1 MQIAG
6 KSEKNVNFL
15 ACLLN
20 YHNIS
25 DGNHHKWYEL
35 LNKEKYEKELES
47 IRNNFWRAIFEK
59 LKWMCKELYVGARKW
74 YYILHSIIVEKC

>member
-1 MQIAG
+1 MQIAE
-6 KSEKNVNFL
+6 KSGKNVNLL

-47 IRNNFWRAIFEK
+47 IRNNF
-59 LKWMCKELYVGARKW
+59 
-74 YYILHSIIVEKC
+74 